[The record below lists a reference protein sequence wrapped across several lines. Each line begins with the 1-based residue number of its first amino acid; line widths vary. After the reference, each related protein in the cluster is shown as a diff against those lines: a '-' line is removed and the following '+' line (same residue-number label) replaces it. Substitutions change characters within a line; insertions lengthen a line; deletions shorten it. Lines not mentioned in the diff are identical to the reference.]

1 MRGRDFVA
9 FLKESLPQ
17 AATSFAFA
25 KRRSAP
31 KNFNEGKANFV
42 GDDILGVPSIKISF
56 CLKGPS
62 RTPVPTG
69 YGENFDIL
77 IVGEDIILPCLTIK
91 PVGDDVLGVPRK
103 ACLR

>member
-9 FLKESLPQ
+9 FLKES
-17 AATSFAFA
+17 
-25 KRRSAP
+25 SA

-62 RTPVPTG
+62 RVSLRLGRARVLTTHRVVIHYARVATLRR
-69 YGENFDIL
+69 FLQVLVKIL
-77 IVGEDIILPCLTIK
+77 IFCL
-91 PVGDDVLGVPRK
+91 
-103 ACLR
+103 